1 MSIEATARAALA
13 HFGDQGEAILIT
25 AIAGAESGWDE
36 FARGDPA
43 TGKLKQ
49 YAGYACDGYLSF
61 GVTQV
66 FLGVWASKVAEFS
79 GLDVRNPCALAGWL
93 QDENNALRMAKHIR
107 DSQGW
112 TAWSAYNAQT
122 FAEYMDS
129 ARAAVMAALP
139 EPTPSM
145 PRLVGFAFS
154 NGQLRLDFGDGS
166 QHVFSI

>member
-13 HFGDQGEAILIT
+13 HFGDMGEAILIT
-25 AIAGAESGWDE
+25 AIAGAESGWDDY
-36 FARGDPA
+36 ARGDPA

-93 QDENNALRMAKHIR
+93 QEPDNALRMAKHIR

-112 TAWSAYNAQT
+112 TAWSAYTAQT
-122 FAEYMDS
+122 FAENMDS
-129 ARAAVMAALP
+129 ARAAVLTVLP
-139 EPTPSM
+139 EPTPTQA
-145 PRLVGFAFS
+145 PLVGFAFS

-166 QHVFSI
+166 QRVFTI